1 MSESVDPTPTAT
13 ASVIKRSRSSAV
25 VGRLR
30 QAWPP
35 VLVLVGVILAWEL
48 AVRYFEVKNY
58 ILPTP
63 SSVIVTLFDRWD
75 SSLQSATFVTLSEVA
90 IGFAL
95 SLVAG
100 IGIAALLHSSHH
112 AQRAVYPLLIGSQ
125 TIPIVV
131 IGPILAIIFGY
142 NILPKVIL
150 VTLICFFPIVV
161 TTLDGLASVD
171 PQLKRMMRTLYG
183 TRWSIFRRVEFPAA
197 LPSMFSGIRVAA
209 TYAAIGAVFGEYAGS
224 SDGLGYVMIQAT
236 PQLKTSVVFSAI
248 LLLTLISVCLFLLVA
263 VAERLLVPWAREGKN
278 NVRITEV
285 SI

>member
-1 MSESVDPTPTAT
+1 MSESVDPTPNAT
-13 ASVIKRSRSSAV
+13 AIATKRGRSSAV
-25 VGRLR
+25 GGRLR

-48 AVRYFEVKNY
+48 AVRYFEVKSY

-95 SLVAG
+95 SLVTG

-183 TRWSIFRRVEFPAA
+183 TRWSIFRRIEFPAA

-248 LLLTLISVCLFLLVA
+248 LLLTLISVCLFLLVSL
-263 VAERLLVPWAREGKN
+263 AERLLVPWAREGKK
-278 NVRITEV
+278 
-285 SI
+285 

>member
-263 VAERLLVPWAREGKN
+263 VAERLLVPWAREGKK
-278 NVRITEV
+278 
-285 SI
+285 

>member
-1 MSESVDPTPTAT
+1 MSESVDITPNAT
-13 ASVIKRSRSSAV
+13 AIATKRGRSSAV
-25 VGRLR
+25 GGRLR

-95 SLVAG
+95 SLVTG

-183 TRWSIFRRVEFPAA
+183 TRWSIFRRIEFPAA

-248 LLLTLISVCLFLLVA
+248 LLLTLISVCLFLLVSL
-263 VAERLLVPWAREGKN
+263 AERLLVPWAREGKK
-278 NVRITEV
+278 
-285 SI
+285 

>member
-1 MSESVDPTPTAT
+1 MSESVDPTPNAT
-13 ASVIKRSRSSAV
+13 AIATKRGRSSAV
-25 VGRLR
+25 GVRLR

-95 SLVAG
+95 SLVTG

-183 TRWSIFRRVEFPAA
+183 TRWSIFRRIEFPAA

-248 LLLTLISVCLFLLVA
+248 LLLTLISVCLFLLVSL
-263 VAERLLVPWAREGKN
+263 AERLLVPWAREGKK
-278 NVRITEV
+278 
-285 SI
+285 

>member
-1 MSESVDPTPTAT
+1 MSESVDPTPNAT
-13 ASVIKRSRSSAV
+13 AIATKRGRSSAV
-25 VGRLR
+25 GGRLR

-183 TRWSIFRRVEFPAA
+183 TRWSIFRRIEFPAA

-248 LLLTLISVCLFLLVA
+248 LLLTLISVCLFLLVSL
-263 VAERLLVPWAREGKN
+263 AERLLVPWAREGKK
-278 NVRITEV
+278 
-285 SI
+285 